1 MSQPPGVSRQI
12 LVVDDNVDSA
22 VAFSV
27 FLEHSGHR
35 TRVAHDGMAAL
46 AVANEFRPD
55 VILLDIGLPGM
66 DGHETAR
73 AIRQQPWAKE
83 LTIIATSGWGQES
96 DKQRS
101 RDVGIDHHLVK
112 PVDLSALMQ
121 LLSTLPTTAAA
132 DRGSQPEGETS
143 TDRSPHRQS

>member
-27 FLEHSGHR
+27 FLEHAGHR
-35 TRVAHDGMAAL
+35 TRVAHDGIAAL

-73 AIRQQPWAKE
+73 AIRQQPWAKG
-83 LTIIATSGWGQES
+83 A
-96 DKQRS
+96 
-101 RDVGIDHHLVK
+101 DHHRHLRLGAGVGQATLRVMWESITIWSSPWI
-112 PVDLSALMQ
+112 PVL
-121 LLSTLPTTAAA
+121 
-132 DRGSQPEGETS
+132 
-143 TDRSPHRQS
+143 

>member
-1 MSQPPGVSRQI
+1 MPYQI

-27 FLEHSGHR
+27 FLEHAGHR
-35 TRVAHDGMAAL
+35 TRVAHDGIAAL

-112 PVDLSALMQ
+112 PVDPGALMQ
-121 LLSTLPTTAAA
+121 LLATLPTTAAA

-143 TDRSPHRQS
+143 TDSSPHRPL